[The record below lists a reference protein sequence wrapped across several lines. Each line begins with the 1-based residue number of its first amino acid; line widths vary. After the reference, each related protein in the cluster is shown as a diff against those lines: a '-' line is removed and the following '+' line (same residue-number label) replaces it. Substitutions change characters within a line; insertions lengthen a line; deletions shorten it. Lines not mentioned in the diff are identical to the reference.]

1 MKETTAE
8 EVWLPNVPLIK
19 LRLADHIV
27 EYLWK
32 QIDKAALN
40 QRDANSNLA
49 GNISKS
55 LYLDDDNDY
64 FYNPTKNMK
73 RL

>member
-40 QRDANSNLA
+40 QRDANSHLA
-49 GNISKS
+49 VNIS
-55 LYLDDDNDY
+55 
-64 FYNPTKNMK
+64 
-73 RL
+73 